1 MKTIKESVEI
11 ELEEETEAC
20 EIQLQEQLEE
30 LNDEEEDDEEAEE
43 AEEAEEEE
51 EEEEEEEQEEQEDG
65 EEEEEEEEVAFQP
78 RKKVK
83 PLTQGRAA
91 IKMGADFFGDM

>member
-30 LNDEEEDDEEAEE
+30 LNDEEEDDYKD
-43 AEEAEEEE
+43 
-51 EEEEEEEQEEQEDG
+51 Q
-65 EEEEEEEEVAFQP
+65 
-78 RKKVK
+78 
-83 PLTQGRAA
+83 
-91 IKMGADFFGDM
+91 